1 MKTATYILT
10 IDERKDRRAA
20 AESQMAALG
29 IDATVWIAHKEALP
43 AWSNFQSHRNM
54 VKDAVA
60 LDCDRVAIFEDD
72 FVLREGFK
80 PLMDACFA
88 SLPPYWHMLLLGA
101 CLHEPP
107 EWFSQHLYR
116 VNNHTMMHAYEL
128 SRAGMQVFLE
138 HAARLDA
145 IGHCHSW
152 DAWMGAQEMNRFLT
166 RPILAIQSD
175 GQSDITDRWTRY
187 EGEKF

>member
-1 MKTATYILT
+1 MKTSTYILT
-10 IDERKDRRAA
+10 IPERADRRAA
-20 AESQMAALG
+20 AEAQMVAAG
-29 IDATVWIAHKEALP
+29 IDAATWIAHKEVNP

-72 FVLREGFK
+72 VVLREGFTDK
-80 PLMDACFA
+80 AVACIDALPLD
-88 SLPPYWHMLLLGA
+88 WHLLLLG
-101 CLHEPP
+101 CKLHEPP
-107 EWFSQHLYR
+107 ETFSDTLYR
-116 VNNHTMMHAYEL
+116 VNNHTMMHAYVL

-152 DAWMGAQEMNRFLT
+152 DAWMGAQVMNRFLT

-175 GQSDITDRWTRY
+175 GHSDITDRWTRFD
-187 EGEKF
+187 GEPF